1 MYPLLVRMPQRAA
14 QSLVTGVSVRKR
26 ISGLWADMR
35 AMMSVFEGLC
45 RPVFCVFCVM
55 MMRSVCMSVCCSV
68 SCEKCCCVGFE
79 CGSANLYCVLWLWGK
94 CGFCLGVF
102 GSEVREVR
110 LYLGRFRWVLCCGGV
125 WASIRCCV
133 GCVVVVD
140 VWGSGWGGV
149 LGAIVV

>member
-68 SCEKCCCVGFE
+68 SCIDCCCV
-79 CGSANLYCVLWLWGK
+79 
-94 CGFCLGVF
+94 
-102 GSEVREVR
+102 
-110 LYLGRFRWVLCCGGV
+110 WV
-125 WASIRCCV
+125 
-133 GCVVVVD
+133 
-140 VWGSGWGGV
+140 
-149 LGAIVV
+149 

>member
-55 MMRSVCMSVCCSV
+55 MMRSVCMYVSRSF
-68 SCEKCCCVGFE
+68 SCELCCCVG
-79 CGSANLYCVLWLWGK
+79 V
-94 CGFCLGVF
+94 
-102 GSEVREVR
+102 
-110 LYLGRFRWVLCCGGV
+110 
-125 WASIRCCV
+125 
-133 GCVVVVD
+133 
-140 VWGSGWGGV
+140 
-149 LGAIVV
+149 